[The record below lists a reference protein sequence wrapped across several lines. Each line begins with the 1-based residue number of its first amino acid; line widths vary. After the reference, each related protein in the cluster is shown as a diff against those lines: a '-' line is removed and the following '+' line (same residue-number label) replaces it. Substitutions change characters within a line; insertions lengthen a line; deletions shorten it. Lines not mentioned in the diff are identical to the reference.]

1 MRTLIILVY
10 GLVFA
15 GCGGSADEETVGKE
29 IADHYNEAMEKA
41 RQVEE
46 ELKEHAQ
53 DLEKAIEEAM
63 DDIDGALEDVEEEL
77 EDADD

>member
-1 MRTLIILVY
+1 MKTLIILAF

-29 IADHYNEAMEKA
+29 IADDYNEAMEKA

-46 ELKEHAQ
+46 ELKEHAE
-53 DLEKAIEEAM
+53 DLDKAIEEAM
-63 DDIDGALEDVEEEL
+63 DDVNEAIEEEKK
-77 EDADD
+77 

>member
-1 MRTLIILVY
+1 MRTLIILVF

-46 ELKEHAQ
+46 ELKEHAEEL
-53 DLEKAIEEAM
+53 DKAIEEAM
-63 DDIDGALEDVEEEL
+63 DDANEAIEEEKK
-77 EDADD
+77 

>member
-1 MRTLIILVY
+1 MKTLIILAF

-29 IADHYNEAMEKA
+29 IADDYTEAMEKA

-46 ELKEHAQ
+46 ELKEHAK
-53 DLEKAIEEAM
+53 DLEIAI
-63 DDIDGALEDVEEEL
+63 
-77 EDADD
+77 

>member
-1 MRTLIILVY
+1 MKTMIILTF

-29 IADHYNEAMEKA
+29 IADDYNEAMEKA

-46 ELKEHAQ
+46 ELKEHAE
-53 DLEKAIEEAM
+53 DIERAIEEAM

-77 EDADD
+77 EDAVD

>member
-1 MRTLIILVY
+1 MKTLIILAF

-29 IADHYNEAMEKA
+29 IADDYNEAMEKA

-46 ELKEHAQ
+46 ELKEHAE
-53 DLEKAIEEAM
+53 DLDKAIEEAM
-63 DDIDGALEDVEEEL
+63 DDANEAIEEEKK
-77 EDADD
+77 